1 MSAIDVVYEGDDG
14 PWHVARVAQ
23 RGTETLVEYTGDH
36 LTRDADLAPVHQPLS
51 DRSRRFPG
59 RRVDHLPGLI
69 ADSLP
74 DSWGRSVLRRDMRAH
89 GIEEPT
95 PLQLLAWLGR
105 RTMGALTYRPA
116 TGPET
121 PKVALVDLDRVQ
133 AEVLRHLAGAEP
145 QDAEADQLTK
155 VAGSGAG
162 GARPKIAAAY
172 TTDGQLVVDTGTVP
186 AGATPWLVKLH
197 STDDT
202 EYLSAI
208 EATYLQMAAAA
219 GITTCNHR
227 LLPGSSGTRYLAV
240 ERFDRQPVPGSQPRR
255 IHMAT
260 AAGLLEAYPEHGHL
274 VGYDHIIRLVRLV
287 TGDTRDVTELV
298 RRAVFNVIAH
308 NRDDHARNFAFLW
321 TRRDGWHLAPA
332 YDLTHSMG
340 PRPEHLADQPG
351 EHYLDIGGKGKDI
364 SRHDLH
370 RLARPAD
377 VHTADIDTMIDIT
390 LEAVA
395 SWPSLAAA
403 NGVSDELVG
412 QVATRLPALAR

>member
-1 MSAIDVVYEGDDG
+1 MSAVDVVYEGEDG
-14 PWHVARVAQ
+14 PWDVARVAQ
-23 RGTETLVEYTGDH
+23 RGTETLVEYTDDH
-36 LTRDADLAPVHQPLS
+36 LTRDADLAPVHQPPS

-59 RRVDHLPGLI
+59 RQVDHLPGMI

-74 DSWGRSVLRRDMRAH
+74 DSWGKSVLRRDMRSH
-89 GIEEPT
+89 GIEAPT
-95 PLQLLAWLGR
+95 PLQMLAWLGR
-105 RTMGALTYRPA
+105 RTMGALTFRPA

-121 PKVALVDLDRVQ
+121 AEVALIDLDRVQ
-133 AEVLRHLAGAEP
+133 AAALRHLEGAGP
-145 QDAEADQLTK
+145 QDAEADQLTR

-162 GARPKIAAAY
+162 GARPKITAAY
-172 TTDGQLVVDTGTVP
+172 TTDGELVVDTGTVP
-186 AGATPWLVKLH
+186 SGATPWLVKFH

-227 LLPGSSGTRYLAV
+227 LLPGSSGTQYLAV
-240 ERFDRQPVPGSQPRR
+240 ERFDRQAVPGGQPRR

-308 NRDDHARNFAFLW
+308 NRDDHARNVAFLW
-321 TRRDGWHLAPA
+321 TRTDGWHLAPA

-351 EHYLDIGGKGKDI
+351 EHYLDIGGKGKGI
-364 SRHDLH
+364 SREDLH
-370 RLARPAD
+370 GLARPASIS
-377 VHTADIDTMIDIT
+377 TNDIDEMVDTT
-390 LEAVA
+390 LEVVA
-395 SWPSLAAA
+395 SWPSLADA
-403 NGVSDELVG
+403 NGVSHELVE
-412 QVATRLPALAR
+412 QVATRLPALGR